1 MIITDDIIADIKIA
15 LAPVLLII
23 SRVKSRCDHYC
34 YLNYTRN
41 NIKPL
46 KIYIFISEMI

>member
-23 SRVKSRCDHYC
+23 SRVKSSVFC
-34 YLNYTRN
+34 YFLQYN
-41 NIKPL
+41 L
-46 KIYIFISEMI
+46 